1 MERDGERRKRR
12 QQRHNNKPGRPSM
25 RQRVVLLYGVDEQSY
40 DFEAAATRAL
50 IGNASA
56 ALAARGWVVEPV
68 EVNHDMAGA
77 LKPYSPD
84 DWLVFNLCEGSPAQA
99 FYYAKTARVLSA
111 MGYTFTGADHVSLD
125 LTQFKWKMKSAL
137 QQHNVPTPRWIVAE
151 DPAEICQDALAE
163 DFFPAIVKPA
173 NEHCSYGITRDSVV
187 MNLDEAQCQAARIIE
202 EFSGPALIEEFL
214 DSAEYNV
221 SVWGSSR
228 PAVLGISTMTYDAFD
243 DLRDRLCTFEAK
255 WDPSSEPYQRIP
267 AICPAPLSPELKAE
281 IEAVSVAAYVAL
293 GCRDYGRIDLR
304 LKNGHPMV
312 LDVNSNC
319 DVCPDGGF
327 ATAAAAAGLT
337 YGEMMEQ
344 ILRFALER
352 SRQPVDQPVDDAIGV
367 WTPQTGGMLATV

>member
-1 MERDGERRKRR
+1 
-12 QQRHNNKPGRPSM
+12 M
-25 RQRVVLLYGVDEQSY
+25 RQRVVLLYGVDEQSH
-40 DFEAAATRAL
+40 DFEVAATRAL

-68 EVNHDMAGA
+68 EVNHDLVGA

-125 LTQFKWKMKSAL
+125 VTQFKWKMKRVL
-137 QQHNVPTPRWIVAE
+137 QQHNVPTPRWSVVEAPGDIRP
-151 DPAEICQDALAE
+151 DLLPDSL
-163 DFFPAIVKPA
+163 FPAIVKPA

-187 MNLDEAQCQAARIIE
+187 MDLDGAQSQAARIIE
-202 EFSGPALIEEFL
+202 QFNGPALIEEFL
-214 DSAEYNV
+214 DSPEYNV
-221 SVWGSSR
+221 SVWGSAR
-228 PAVLGISTMTYDAFD
+228 PQVLGISTMTYDAFD
-243 DLRDRLCTFEAK
+243 DVRDRLCTFEAK

-267 AICPAPLSPELKAE
+267 AICPAPVSPELKAE
-281 IEAVSVAAYVAL
+281 IEAVAIAAYTAL

-304 LKNGHPMV
+304 LKHGRPMV

-327 ATAAAAAGLT
+327 AAAAVAAGLT

-344 ILRFALER
+344 IMRFALER
-352 SRQPVDQPVDDAIGV
+352 SRQVAARPSEAGPGV
-367 WTPQTGGMLATV
+367 WVPQTEGALAVV

>member
-1 MERDGERRKRR
+1 
-12 QQRHNNKPGRPSM
+12 M
-25 RQRVVLLYGVDEQSY
+25 RQRVVLLYGVDEQSH
-40 DFEAAATRAL
+40 DFEVAATRAL
-50 IGNASA
+50 IGHAST
-56 ALAARGWVVEPV
+56 ALAARGWAVEPV
-68 EVNHDMAGA
+68 EVSHDLVGA

-125 LTQFKWKMKSAL
+125 VTQFKWKMKSVL
-137 QQHNVPTPRWIVAE
+137 QQHNVPTPRWSVVE
-151 DPAEICQDALAE
+151 DPGDIRPDLLS
-163 DFFPAIVKPA
+163 DGFFPAIVKPA

-187 MNLDEAQCQAARIIE
+187 MGLEEAQAQAARIITQ
-202 EFSGPALIEEFL
+202 FNGPALIEEFL
-214 DSAEYNV
+214 DSPEYNV
-221 SVWGSSR
+221 SVWGGAR
-228 PAVLGISTMTYDAFD
+228 PSVLGISTMTYDAFD

-267 AICPAPLSPELKAE
+267 AICPAPVSPELKSE
-281 IEAVSVAAYVAL
+281 IEAVSIAAYSAL

-304 LKNGHPMV
+304 LKNGRPLA

-344 ILRFALER
+344 IIFFALER
-352 SRQPVDQPVDDAIGV
+352 SRLPAAQPADVAIGAWV
-367 WTPQTGGMLATV
+367 PQIEGALATV

>member
-1 MERDGERRKRR
+1 
-12 QQRHNNKPGRPSM
+12 M
-25 RQRVVLLYGVDEQSY
+25 RQRVVLLYGVDEQSH
-40 DFEAAATRAL
+40 DFEVAATRAL
-50 IGNASA
+50 IANAST
-56 ALAARGWVVEPV
+56 ALAARGWAVESV
-68 EVNHDMAGA
+68 EVNHDLVGA

-125 LTQFKWKMKSAL
+125 MTQFKWKMKSVL
-137 QQHNVPTPRWIVAE
+137 QQHNVPTPRWSVIE
-151 DPAEICQDALAE
+151 HPGDIRPDLLS
-163 DFFPAIVKPA
+163 DGFFPAIVKPA

-187 MNLDEAQCQAARIIE
+187 MGLEEAQAQAARIITQ
-202 EFSGPALIEEFL
+202 FNGPALIEEFL
-214 DSAEYNV
+214 DSPEYNV
-221 SVWGSSR
+221 SVWGGAR
-228 PAVLGISTMTYDAFD
+228 PSVLGISTMTYDAFD

-267 AICPAPLSPELKAE
+267 AICPAPVSPELKSE
-281 IEAVSVAAYVAL
+281 IEAVSIAAYSAL

-304 LKNGHPMV
+304 LKNGRPLA

-344 ILRFALER
+344 IIFFALER
-352 SRQPVDQPVDDAIGV
+352 SRLPAAQPADVAIGAWV
-367 WTPQTGGMLATV
+367 PQIEGALATV